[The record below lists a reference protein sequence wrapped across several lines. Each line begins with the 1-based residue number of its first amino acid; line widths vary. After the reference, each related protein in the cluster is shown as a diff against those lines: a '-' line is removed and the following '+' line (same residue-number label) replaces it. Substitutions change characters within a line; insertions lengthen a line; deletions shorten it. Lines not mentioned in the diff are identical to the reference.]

1 MEGGV
6 VFTVEEPAVRVGY
19 TVTGLVLTPRTRD
32 GLPAFPSIF
41 LENAA
46 EAFFEERYDIALA
59 PHLLY
64 RS

>member
-32 GLPAFPSIF
+32 GLPP
-41 LENAA
+41 
-46 EAFFEERYDIALA
+46 
-59 PHLLY
+59 
-64 RS
+64 